1 MMHSNTNHDET
12 ATHEQTAEYALF
24 NAVIHASLTDENRRL
39 RDECAQLYA
48 HKQALARDVA
58 ALAIENAARTTS
70 VEVPIT
76 GDQLRAWRRE
86 RGLSR
91 AQAGLVLGISP
102 RVIEHAEARGFM
114 CVGRTVREA
123 LARHM
128 KVKRS
133 ACAEWTPAPAQ
144 MPHPKAAHAETE
156 MPEFP
161 TRISADQ
168 GMSLLS
174 ALLQAVCFALAGGP
188 VPPAASAAAPTP
200 SPTQP

>member
-1 MMHSNTNHDET
+1 MHPNTTHDET
-12 ATHEQTAEYALF
+12 ATHDLTAEHALF
-24 NAVIHASLTDENRRL
+24 NAVINASLTDENRRL

-58 ALAIENAARTTS
+58 ALAVENAARTTS

-91 AQAGLVLGISP
+91 AQAGLVLCISP

-128 KVKRS
+128 KLKRS
-133 ACAEWTPAPAQ
+133 ACAEWTPAPAH
-144 MPHPKAAHAETE
+144 MAPPKAARVETE
-156 MPEFP
+156 TPEFP

-168 GMSLLS
+168 GTSLL
-174 ALLQAVCFALAGGP
+174 AAILQAICFGLAGGP
-188 VPPAASAAAPTP
+188 VPPAASAAAPAP
-200 SPTQP
+200 SPAQP